1 METCLNSFS
10 SIDRYDD
17 GVTVDYAFMIRMWSA
32 LDRSIARFNREC
44 GVIMPKRVSANRG
57 PDRGNKDRS
66 K

>member
-1 METCLNSFS
+1 MESCLNSFA
-10 SIDRYDD
+10 SIDRFDD

-44 GVIMPKRVSANRG
+44 GVVMPTRRIAKRVA
-57 PDRGNKDRS
+57 DRDSDRR

>member
-1 METCLNSFS
+1 MESCLNSFS
-10 SIDRYDD
+10 SIDRFDD

-44 GVIMPKRVSANRG
+44 GVIIAKSRSAKRTI
-57 PDRGNKDRS
+57 DCDKDRA

>member
-1 METCLNSFS
+1 MEICMNSFS

-44 GVIMPKRVSANRG
+44 GVMPKRDTAKRG
-57 PDRGNKDRS
+57 VDRENKDQS

>member
-1 METCLNSFS
+1 METCLNTFS

-44 GVIMPKRVSANRG
+44 GVIMPRLRSASGNAESRNKNR
-57 PDRGNKDRS
+57 NK
-66 K
+66 

>member
-1 METCLNSFS
+1 MESCLNSFA
-10 SIDRYDD
+10 SIDRLDD

-44 GVIMPKRVSANRG
+44 GVIMPKRAAAKRG
-57 PDRGNKDRS
+57 VDRDKDRS

>member
-1 METCLNSFS
+1 MEICMNSFS
-10 SIDRYDD
+10 SVDRYDD

-44 GVIMPKRVSANRG
+44 GAMPKPALAKRVVR
-57 PDRGNKDRS
+57 PDNKNRS

>member
-1 METCLNSFS
+1 MEIYMNSFA

-17 GVTVDYAFMIRMWSA
+17 GVTLDYAFMIRMWSA

-44 GVIMPKRVSANRG
+44 GVIIPKRAAAKRG
-57 PDRGNKDRS
+57 ADRENKDRS